1 MIPLRSPLSVDH
13 GVLNLP
19 TINTAT
25 GITVLDSN
33 GLDGSI
39 SFSGAAGDINTML
52 SNGVEYFS
60 NQNANGDGYAT
71 LTMTTSDG
79 TATDTDTATINVSAV
94 NDTPTFSQSYGIWE
108 DFYNGAETH
117 AVALQPDGKLIV
129 TAWEND
135 EYDMVVIPTT

>member
-1 MIPLRSPLSVDH
+1 MIPSRSHLAQIMVGAP
-13 GVLNLP
+13 NLP

-79 TATDTDTATINVSAV
+79 LPPIRTRRLSMLAPSMTHRLLAKVMGFGKI
-94 NDTPTFSQSYGIWE
+94 
-108 DFYNGAETH
+108 FYNGAETH

-129 TAWEND
+129 TAWE
-135 EYDMVVIPTT
+135 MMSMT